1 MQIIEKLSTKIYSFF
16 HSEKGYL
23 DEGVVIC
30 IMTIFACLIIL
41 FCLQLLF
48 IKGCRSTTCK
58 NSTDIHNNFWLF
70 YWLSTSTSH

>member
-41 FCLQLLF
+41 FLSSAFVYKRMQ
-48 IKGCRSTTCK
+48 K
-58 NSTDIHNNFWLF
+58 HNMQEFN
-70 YWLSTSTSH
+70 